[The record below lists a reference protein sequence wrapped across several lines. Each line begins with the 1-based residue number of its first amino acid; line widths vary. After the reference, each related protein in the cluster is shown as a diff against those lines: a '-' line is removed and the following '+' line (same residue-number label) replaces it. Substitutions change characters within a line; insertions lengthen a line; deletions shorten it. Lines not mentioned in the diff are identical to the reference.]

1 MLPYSTFS
9 PEYAA
14 FYIFHIKKALSFLGN
29 LKCQKKK
36 KVIITSEYQ
45 LPPPPPNSNFTWTP
59 HEANTFKV
67 FLDA

>member
-14 FYIFHIKKALSFLGN
+14 FYIFHIKKAPSFLGN
-29 LKCQKKK
+29 LKCQKRRKLSSPRR
-36 KVIITSEYQ
+36 TNS
-45 LPPPPPNSNFTWTP
+45 LPSPPNSNFTWTP